1 MTKKMVNQGN
11 GSQYPN
17 KALPE
22 TDNSSLSSLKDEL
35 VKEWPADFWRQIS
48 ASSPKNPASRREI
61 KPGQA
66 ISIKDSIQKSALSEI
81 QQEQDS
87 YFQQKLDFQRRI
99 NLAEASLRLKDR
111 QETTNKINS
120 IREEIRAITR
130 SITQINSQVEE
141 VKTSSQANIDQP
153 SQYQLSFLELLL
165 EFLKDLR
172 EKVEEG
178 NSWLAAF
185 QKRSNKRNYF
195 WGQVK
200 KSGSKF
206 LLSSDRT
213 PATQTG

>member
-1 MTKKMVNQGN
+1 MAKKVVNQGS

-22 TDNSSLSSLKDEL
+22 TDNSSSFNLKDEL
-35 VKEWPADFWRQIS
+35 VKEWPAKVWRQIS
-48 ASSPKNPASRREI
+48 TSSKKGLAPEGEI
-61 KPGQA
+61 KPGQE
-66 ISIKDSIQKSALSEI
+66 IIFKNSIQENTLPEAR
-81 QQEQDS
+81 QEQDN
-87 YFQQKLDFQRRI
+87 YFQEKIDFQRRI
-99 NLAEASLRLKDR
+99 NLNEASLKLKDR
-111 QETTNKINS
+111 QETTAKINL
-120 IREEIRAITR
+120 IREEIKAIADNT
-130 SITQINSQVEE
+130 TQINSQIKEIE
-141 VKTSSQANIDQP
+141 TSSQANINQP
-153 SQYQLSFLELLL
+153 SQYQLNFLELLL

-185 QKRSNKRNYF
+185 QKRSSKKNYF

-200 KSGSKF
+200 KSGAKF